1 MDYEGWGPVLYH
13 VMCKFRPDVRITVRT
28 GLMTE
33 RPNAAPNLSLGPQE
47 DNRILQQQET
57 QDHQ

>member
-1 MDYEGWGPVLYH
+1 MLYH
-13 VMCKFRPDVRITVRT
+13 VMCEFRPDVRITVRT

-47 DNRILQQQET
+47 DNRILQQQEN
-57 QDHQ
+57 QDRQ